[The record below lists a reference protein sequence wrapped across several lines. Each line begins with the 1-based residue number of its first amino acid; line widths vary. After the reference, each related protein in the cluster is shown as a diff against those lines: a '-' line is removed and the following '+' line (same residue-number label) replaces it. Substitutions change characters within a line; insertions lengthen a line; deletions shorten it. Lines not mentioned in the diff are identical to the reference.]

1 MSIIGYFTSY
11 ALNLSGVE
19 SDQHERLA
27 REIDKLAVFVN
38 GSIDEGF
45 YAYDKWYDFD
55 QDMLLL
61 SSRFPNVLFTLLGKG
76 DSDDDYWMNYY
87 KGGQAQYG
95 AIEIVYHE
103 FDERKL
109 AGDPV
114 EDAGQA
120 YSYEQKEVGA

>member
-1 MSIIGYFTSY
+1 MFVGNPPIFFTT
-11 ALNLSGVE
+11 NLT
-19 SDQHERLA
+19 
-27 REIDKLAVFVN
+27 
-38 GSIDEGF
+38 GSR
-45 YAYDKWYDFD
+45 A
-55 QDMLLL
+55 
-61 SSRFPNVLFTLLGKG
+61 FPSAP

-95 AIEIVYHE
+95 AIEIVYHD